1 MSTKGG
7 VAMPVVT
14 ISRQLGTNGNAVA
27 AAVAEKLKAPLLG
40 RDLIN
45 QAARRA
51 GVPELALA
59 ALDDLGL
66 LEMRP
71 SREARL
77 AYREALAKLAQEI
90 ADTGN
95 AVIVGRNAQMI
106 LRDRP
111 DVFHVHIV
119 APEAMRLQ
127 RVMVAYRCSEEAAR
141 ARIAAADAVRSRL
154 FRAIHGTK
162 RDDTAC
168 CDLVINMAKL
178 TVEDAADVIVQ
189 AAKASTKDRPA

>member
-1 MSTKGG
+1 
-7 VAMPVVT
+7 MPVVT
-14 ISRQLGTNGNAVA
+14 ISRQLGCNGNAVA

-66 LEMRP
+66 LEVRP
-71 SREARL
+71 SREARR

-90 ADTGN
+90 ANTGN
-95 AVIVGRNAQMI
+95 AVIVGRNAQVI
-106 LRDRP
+106 LKDRP
-111 DVFHVHIV
+111 DVLHVHIV

-141 ARIAAADAVRSRL
+141 ARIRAADDVRTRM

-162 RDDTAC
+162 RDDAAC
-168 CDLVINMAKL
+168 CDLVINMAKF
-178 TVEDAADVIVQ
+178 TVEDAANIILQ
-189 AAKASTKDRPA
+189 AAKAGMKDRQV

>member
-1 MSTKGG
+1 
-7 VAMPVVT
+7 MPVIT

-27 AAVAEKLKAPLLG
+27 AAVAEKLKVPLLG

-71 SREARL
+71 KREARQ
-77 AYREALAKLAQEI
+77 AYRESLAKLAQEI

-95 AVIVGRNAQMI
+95 AVIVGRNVQMI
-106 LRDRP
+106 LKDRP
-111 DVFHVHIV
+111 DVLHVHII

-141 ARIAAADAVRSRL
+141 ARIAAADAVRSRM

-162 RDDTAC
+162 RADMAC

-178 TVEDAADVIVQ
+178 TVEDAADIIVQ
-189 AAKASTKDRPA
+189 VAKAGIKDRRA